1 MELFRVN
8 NGSWNKFGETP
19 KNLRIDA
26 FKLRKA
32 MELNNL
38 LTHISQD
45 EEKPVEDEHDV
56 NRKVGFWNRASK
68 MEQCGF
74 WGLPSFINHSCFPNA
89 KCMVVGKAM
98 FIIAVREIAA
108 GEEITVSYFRN
119 FVPLVE
125 RESHFIHLGFRCKC
139 KRCVLEGF
147 LDPSFEQLSHIIQ
160 NFYNSLFDQ
169 AEPTNVS
176 SRDIQSMVGFAVQ
189 LENIDAQS
197 KEKHLIRASF
207 SCIYKYVYA
216 AAMKY
221 PDFSVLLRLLPTKLE
236 VAESL
241 RHADPS
247 SPISLELFQM
257 LVEEVHGQE
266 RDLLLQKTMENG
278 IAVFGK
284 QKEDVLKALVESRFV
299 MRFQTVRTGPGI
311 PMKFSFQ

>member
-1 MELFRVN
+1 MHGGGKSNVHYSCERNCCRRGNNRV
-8 NGSWNKFGETP
+8 
-19 KNLRIDA
+19 LLQ
-26 FKLRKA
+26 KLCSTGGTR
-32 MELNNL
+32 
-38 LTHISQD
+38 
-45 EEKPVEDEHDV
+45 
-56 NRKVGFWNRASK
+56 R
-68 MEQCGF
+68 
-74 WGLPSFINHSCFPNA
+74 
-89 KCMVVGKAM
+89 
-98 FIIAVREIAA
+98 
-108 GEEITVSYFRN
+108 
-119 FVPLVE
+119 
-125 RESHFIHLGFRCKC
+125 HFIHLGFHCKC

-147 LDPSFEQLSHIIQ
+147 LGPSFEQLSHIIH

-176 SRDIQSMVGFAVQ
+176 SRDMQSMVGFAVQ

-197 KEKHLIRASF
+197 EEKHLIRASF

-216 AAMKY
+216 AAMEY

-278 IAVFGK
+278 IVVFGK

-299 MRFQTVRTGPGI
+299 MRFQTVRTWNPDEI
-311 PMKFSFQ
+311 FVSITF